1 MASGVRKCPDFPVIC
16 NNIRGL
22 TPPARLK
29 STPLE
34 LASAEG
40 TTGGYVDKKLD
51 CAALRFGLVPAD
63 ATTRFEDSAGASL
76 GCQKIAIAQK
86 LGMDEIGPRNG
97 FFFQWHTG
105 QGCLMN
111 MQLDE
116 FKTPPRK
123 LLSKLLTSRDKLRNK
138 YQAVREQLRVAQ
150 NQVRAVENSRQLW
163 KDRAISA
170 EKEVDAIKKNFAER
184 CCQSGAGV
192 TN

>member
-1 MASGVRKCPDFPVIC
+1 
-16 NNIRGL
+16 
-22 TPPARLK
+22 
-29 STPLE
+29 
-34 LASAEG
+34 
-40 TTGGYVDKKLD
+40 
-51 CAALRFGLVPAD
+51 
-63 ATTRFEDSAGASL
+63 
-76 GCQKIAIAQK
+76 
-86 LGMDEIGPRNG
+86 
-97 FFFQWHTG
+97 
-105 QGCLMN
+105 MN

-184 CCQSGAGV
+184 CCQSGGV
-192 TN
+192 

>member
-1 MASGVRKCPDFPVIC
+1 
-16 NNIRGL
+16 
-22 TPPARLK
+22 
-29 STPLE
+29 
-34 LASAEG
+34 
-40 TTGGYVDKKLD
+40 
-51 CAALRFGLVPAD
+51 
-63 ATTRFEDSAGASL
+63 
-76 GCQKIAIAQK
+76 
-86 LGMDEIGPRNG
+86 
-97 FFFQWHTG
+97 
-105 QGCLMN
+105 MN

-116 FKTPPRK
+116 LKTPLRK
-123 LLSKLLTSRDKLRNK
+123 MLSKLLTSRDKLRNK